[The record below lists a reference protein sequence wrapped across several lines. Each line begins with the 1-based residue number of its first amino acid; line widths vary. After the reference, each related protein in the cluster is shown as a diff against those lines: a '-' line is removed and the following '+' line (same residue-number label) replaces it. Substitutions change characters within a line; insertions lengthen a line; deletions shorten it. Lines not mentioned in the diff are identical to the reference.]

1 MNAVYLAANDGYLDV
16 LQSLTEAG
24 ADLNILYGQ
33 NEFSALSI
41 ALLEGNTDV
50 ALFLIKNGADI
61 DTQSKGGFTPS
72 YIAVQE
78 GLLSVLKALAE
89 AGANLNTPGGSNEMT
104 PLARAALY
112 GNLEIVQLLK
122 ELGVNLE
129 AKNNDGKTALDLARE
144 EGYDDIVKILDEK

>member
-1 MNAVYLAANDGYLDV
+1 
-16 LQSLTEAG
+16 
-24 ADLNILYGQ
+24 
-33 NEFSALSI
+33 
-41 ALLEGNTDV
+41 
-50 ALFLIKNGADI
+50 
-61 DTQSKGGFTPS
+61 
-72 YIAVQE
+72 
-78 GLLSVLKALAE
+78 
-89 AGANLNTPGGSNEMT
+89 MT

>member
-1 MNAVYLAANDGYLDV
+1 M
-16 LQSLTEAG
+16 
-24 ADLNILYGQ
+24 
-33 NEFSALSI
+33 
-41 ALLEGNTDV
+41 DV

-61 DTQSKGGFTPS
+61 DTQSTGGFTPS